1 LNGITALDGNAVLMA
16 DSFLGGIW
24 SLDIHT
30 GRKKLL
36 FSDEWYGGGSN
47 RDKWHSRSTRIVV
60 LLEFSKGNV

>member
-36 FSDEWYGGGSN
+36 FSDTSMNGTAALQTGINGI
-47 RDKWHSRSTRIVV
+47 RVQLG
-60 LLEFSKGNV
+60 LLYF